1 MAKDQSGTKPAG
13 RLSDALSAAS
23 RELGEEPL
31 PERASTPEAPADSA
45 PPGLGGLPRFKISA
59 GGRTP
64 PPLPGAAAPAIPALP
79 APSAPAPSAREAAP
93 AQPAPEPALVDPKPA
108 ALPEPP
114 APTGQRP
121 PSLPGASAPVREPVL
136 GPPRPALEARTP
148 DRAGPAPAGRPEAPQ
163 PSPADPET
171 AARPARDGA
180 GAAQSRRTARRRP
193 AGQSVAANDDLP
205 SIGGLIYALE
215 QRPTKRPYIVAASL
229 SGAWL
234 AIGGFFAWGMLAPEL
249 ARSASFAELM
259 TRPAIL
265 TTLATVVLPIAV
277 FWFLAWLLYQAQDLR
292 LRSSA
297 MTEVAI
303 RLAEPDRAA
312 EQSVASLGQSVRK
325 QVNFMNEAISKA
337 ITRAG
342 ELEVMVQNEV
352 ALLDNAYRSNEDR
365 IHGLMR
371 SLAKERDQLS
381 TTSTDMHST
390 LSAIGSEVPA
400 LIEKLNAQQIKLA
413 KVIEGAGQ
421 NLIALETSLIKASGQ
436 LETSLGDR
444 TTHLEGVLGGSATQ
458 MQNLLIDRTN
468 HLQTVLDEYTGA
480 LNTSLGNRAGQVQAV
495 MDEYT
500 QAINAALGNRTEQL
514 QTVLDGYTT
523 AINGALASRTEQLQ
537 TVLDGYT
544 TAINGAL
551 GNRTEQMQ
559 GVFETYT
566 RALDDTLAN
575 RTAQLDGQ
583 ILERAKALDDAFSHR
598 LGALDDAM
606 RQSAMLIDG
615 TVGEKARMLS
625 SAMEQHARQLS
636 DTLGRQATNLDET
649 LMHGINA
656 VRRTS
661 ENITRQSVKAI
672 EGLAG
677 QADMLKNVSENLLTQ
692 IGTVTSRFENQGQ
705 SIMRAANALESAN
718 YRIDQALQGR
728 QRELVETLNRLTGTS
743 EQIGQQLLTYRTSLD
758 DSIADAHAR
767 TRQLT
772 EEMARG
778 AQVHAQTALSELE
791 RLKSET
797 AAQTSRAVDDM
808 RQHMTSVQREVSQQ
822 VGSMSS
828 RLTETTDE
836 IRSRTERAAN
846 DFALEQERL
855 RAEAARI
862 PDAARE
868 STEAMRRV
876 LAEQMRALE
885 QLTTYAGREAPGR
898 AISPPTPIAAEAMPA
913 QPPPARAPAPASAP
927 SLAAAIAAHQ
937 QAGMAARMPMPLARP
952 AAIEPPAQQPEPAP
966 VYGAQPGQP
975 RAPANPPLP
984 QMAPP
989 AQPSPSGWSVGELL
1003 ARASKDEASRPA
1015 AVAEPASAPGAPINL
1030 ESISRALD
1038 PATAAAIWS
1047 RFRSGQRG
1055 IMVRS
1060 IYTAEGRGIFDEVT
1074 RRYQGEPDFRGMV
1087 DRFLVDFETMLRE
1100 SEQRDPSGRQADSHL
1115 QSGSGR
1121 VYLFLAHA
1129 SNRLV

>member
-1 MAKDQSGTKPAG
+1 MAKDQTGTKPAG

-31 PERASTPEAPADSA
+31 PERATAPDAAGNAA
-45 PPGLGGLPRFKISA
+45 PPGLGGLPRFTISA
-59 GGRTP
+59 GGKAP
-64 PPLPGAAAPAIPALP
+64 PPLPGQGKTAAATPPAA
-79 APSAPAPSAREAAP
+79 EM
-93 AQPAPEPALVDPKPA
+93 PAPEPSRADVKTPGPAATEPTAESAPKP
-108 ALPEPP
+108 P
-114 APTGQRP
+114 A
-121 PSLPGASAPVREPVL
+121 LPGAAGPVREPVMGL
-136 GPPRPALEARTP
+136 PK
-148 DRAGPAPAGRPEAPQ
+148 PAPDARAAEQASQATSGKPAAPLAA
-163 PSPADPET
+163 PVDTDP
-171 AARPARDGA
+171 AARPGPSRDGA
-180 GAAQSRRTARRRP
+180 AGAQSQPRRTARRRP

-215 QRPTKRPYIVAASL
+215 QRPNKRPYIVAASL

-249 ARSASFAELM
+249 ARSGSMAELM

-342 ELEVMVQNEV
+342 ELELMVQNEV
-352 ALLDNAYRSNEDR
+352 ALLDNAYRSNEER
-365 IHGLMR
+365 IQGLMR

-421 NLIALETSLIKASGQ
+421 NLIALETSLIKASDQ

-444 TTHLEGVLGGSATQ
+444 TTHLEGVLGGSTTQ

-500 QAINAALGNRTEQL
+500 QAINAALGNRTEQM
-514 QTVLDGYTT
+514 QSVL
-523 AINGALASRTEQLQ
+523 
-537 TVLDGYT
+537 
-544 TAINGAL
+544 
-551 GNRTEQMQ
+551 
-559 GVFETYT
+559 ETYT
-566 RALDDTLAN
+566 RALDETLAN
-575 RTAQLDGQ
+575 RTSQIDGQ

-598 LGALDDAM
+598 LGALDDSM
-606 RQSAMLIDG
+606 RQSALLIDG
-615 TVGEKARMLS
+615 TIGEKARMLS
-625 SAMEQHARQLS
+625 SAMEQHALQLS

-649 LMHGINA
+649 LMHGISA

-743 EQIGQQLLTYRTSLD
+743 EQIGQQLLSYRATLD

-778 AQVHAQTALSELE
+778 AQVHAQTALAELE

-828 RLTETTDE
+828 RLTETTEE

-846 DFALEQERL
+846 DFAQEQERL

-885 QLTTYAGREAPGR
+885 QLTTYAGREVPGR
-898 AISPPTPIAAEAMPA
+898 AISPPTPLAADAMPA
-913 QPPPARAPAPASAP
+913 QQPPARQAAPAATP
-927 SLAAAIAAHQ
+927 SLVAAIAAHQ
-937 QAGMAARMPMPLARP
+937 QAGVAGRTPLPMARQGAVQPP
-952 AAIEPPAQQPEPAP
+952 AAPIEPAPAYAQQPMQQRQAANSAP
-966 VYGAQPGQP
+966 QPMQAPSAQPGGI
-975 RAPANPPLP
+975 
-984 QMAPP
+984 
-989 AQPSPSGWSVGELL
+989 GWSVGELL
-1003 ARASKDEASRPA
+1003 ARASKDEAGRTA
-1015 AVAEPASAPGAPINL
+1015 AVAEPASAAGAPINL

-1060 IYTAEGRGIFDEVT
+1060 IYTAEGRSIFDEVT
-1074 RRYQGEPDFRGMV
+1074 RRYQAEPEFRGMV

-1100 SEQRDPSGRQADSHL
+1100 SEQRDPSGRQADNHL

>member
-1 MAKDQSGTKPAG
+1 MAKDQTGTKPAG

-31 PERASTPEAPADSA
+31 PERAPAPEVPGDAAPQ
-45 PPGLGGLPRFKISA
+45 GLGGLPRFTISA
-59 GGRTP
+59 GGKAP
-64 PPLPGAAAPAIPALP
+64 PPLPGNAKPAAAVPPTPALP
-79 APSAPAPSAREAAP
+79 APEPSRADVKIPSPAAAEPTVGAAP
-93 AQPAPEPALVDPKPA
+93 K
-108 ALPEPP
+108 PP
-114 APTGQRP
+114 AV
-121 PSLPGASAPVREPVL
+121 PGATGPVREPVL
-136 GPPRPALEARTP
+136 GLPKPTPDARTNQVP
-148 DRAGPAPAGRPEAPQ
+148 SSKPEAPLEA
-163 PSPADPET
+163 PVDADP
-171 AARPARDGA
+171 AARPGPARDGA
-180 GAAQSRRTARRRP
+180 AGAQAQPRRTARRRP

-215 QRPTKRPYIVAASL
+215 QRPNKRPYIVAASL

-249 ARSASFAELM
+249 ARSGSMAELM

-265 TTLATVVLPIAV
+265 TTLATIVLPIAV

-352 ALLDNAYRSNEDR
+352 SLLDNAYRSNEER
-365 IHGLMR
+365 IQGLMR

-500 QAINAALGNRTEQL
+500 QAINAALGNRTERL
-514 QTVLDGYTT
+514 QSVLDGYSS
-523 AINGALASRTEQLQ
+523 AINA
-537 TVLDGYT
+537 
-544 TAINGAL
+544 AL

-559 GVFETYT
+559 SVLETYT
-566 RALDDTLAN
+566 RALDETLAN
-575 RTAQLDGQ
+575 RTSQIDGQ
-583 ILERAKALDDAFSHR
+583 ILERAKALDDAFAHR
-598 LGALDDAM
+598 LGALDDSM
-606 RQSAMLIDG
+606 RQSALLIDG

-649 LMHGINA
+649 LMHGISA

-743 EQIGQQLLTYRTSLD
+743 EQIGQQLLTYRATLD

-778 AQVHAQTALSELE
+778 AQVHAQTALAELE

-797 AAQTSRAVDDM
+797 AVQTSRAVDDM

-898 AISPPTPIAAEAMPA
+898 AISPPTPLAADPMPGQ
-913 QPPPARAPAPASAP
+913 QPVRAPAPSATP
-927 SLAAAIAAHQ
+927 SLVAAIAAQQ
-937 QAGMAARMPMPLARP
+937 QAGMAGRTPMPMARQG
-952 AAIEPPAQQPEPAP
+952 AIEPPAPPQEASPVYAPQQIQARQPANPAP
-966 VYGAQPGQP
+966 QPTLPSAQPGGT
-975 RAPANPPLP
+975 
-984 QMAPP
+984 
-989 AQPSPSGWSVGELL
+989 GWSVGELL
-1003 ARASKDEASRPA
+1003 ARASKDEAGRPA
-1015 AVAEPASAPGAPINL
+1015 AVAEPASPPGAPINL

-1074 RRYQGEPDFRGMV
+1074 RRYQAEPEFRGMV
-1087 DRFLVDFETMLRE
+1087 DRFLIDFETMLRE
-1100 SEQRDPSGRQADSHL
+1100 SEQRDPTGRQADSHL